1 TGLFTVAS
9 VLLVW
14 AGISLAAAQPPPPEP
29 ESRLIVSPAHHS
41 SKPQAEQGQPRPP
54 RQLPPPPP
62 VQRPLLAA
70 EASDAAAD
78 PTAIRI
84 PLLGIDQHVV
94 ELGVSGTT
102 LQVPDQ
108 YSDVGWWSGGPAP
121 GERGATVMVGHVDS
135 ETGPAVFYQLSG
147 LRRGDRVVIRS
158 EDNSRSVF
166 AVDKVIAYARDEFP
180 SAQVY
185 RSDGKPAL
193 HLVTCGGLFDTD
205 RGQYTSN
212 VVAFAP
218 LIKRVPPPRAKKPAS
233 TDGHRPTARPEPKG
247 DGASRSRHADSLP
260 GRRTPASAAAQS
272 ADGSRPGHPRP
283 KH

>member
-1 TGLFTVAS
+1 MAS

-14 AGISLAAAQPPPPEP
+14 AGISLAAAQPSPEP
-29 ESRLIVSPAHHS
+29 APRLLLSPAHHV
-41 SKPQAEQGQPRPP
+41 SKPQAEQEPTRPKK
-54 RQLPPPPP
+54 RLPPPPP
-62 VQRPLLAA
+62 VQRPLAAA
-70 EASDAAAD
+70 EASDVAAD

-84 PLLGIDQHVV
+84 PLLGINQRVV

-102 LQVPDQ
+102 LQVPTQ
-108 YSDVGWWSGGPAP
+108 YSDVGWWRDGPAP

-147 LRRGDRVVIRS
+147 LRRGDRIVVRS

-166 AVDKVIAYARDEFP
+166 AVHKVVAYARDEFP
-180 SAQVY
+180 SGRVY

-193 HLVTCGGLFDTD
+193 HLVTCGGSFDTEI
-205 RGQYTSN
+205 GQYTSN

-218 LIKRVPPPRAKKPAS
+218 LIKRVPPPNAKKPAS
-233 TDGHRPTARPEPKG
+233 EGAHRPAARQKPKG
-247 DGASRSRHADSLP
+247 DGANRSRHADSLP